1 MSSGRFQDY
10 DVEEDG
16 IICRSTTQPEI
27 LEYATFSK
35 IRVLAYDGF
44 KWIIDPQV
52 DAVKEYWKLRVFE
65 KKPLIR
71 LQWDPGE
78 FWWKD
83 PFDRV
88 KKRCSFFQYSVKIG
102 RHILAAQRRT
112 TLRAS
117 QF

>member
-10 DVEEDG
+10 EVEEDRS
-16 IICRSTTQPEI
+16 ICRSTKEPEI

-35 IRVLAYDGF
+35 IRVFAYDGA
-44 KWIIDPQV
+44 KWIIDPRV
-52 DAVKEYWKLRVFE
+52 DGVKEHWKLRVFE

-83 PFDRV
+83 PFD
-88 KKRCSFFQYSVKIG
+88 QG
-102 RHILAAQRRT
+102 RILFILYRWRPKEECNI
-112 TLRAS
+112 LVIIVYN
-117 QF
+117 